1 MLDALQVAPERPRA
15 LRRSEY
21 ERLVEEGSFADERVE
36 LLEGVLI
43 EMSPQG
49 AEHAEV
55 VSRLNM
61 LLVRMVGDR
70 AVVRI
75 QSPFAA
81 SDESEPEPDV
91 AVVPAGDYR
100 LGHPPRAFLLI
111 EVADASLKKDLGV
124 KAAVYAR
131 SAVDEYWVVNL
142 AAKSVLVHAESDG
155 ERYGRV
161 STVRKGGVL
170 QLGALPHIAVAVSD
184 FLAQG

>member
-75 QSPFAA
+75 QSP
-81 SDESEPEPDV
+81 
-91 AVVPAGDYR
+91 
-100 LGHPPRAFLLI
+100 
-111 EVADASLKKDLGV
+111 
-124 KAAVYAR
+124 
-131 SAVDEYWVVNL
+131 
-142 AAKSVLVHAESDG
+142 
-155 ERYGRV
+155 
-161 STVRKGGVL
+161 
-170 QLGALPHIAVAVSD
+170 
-184 FLAQG
+184 